1 MLSLISG
8 PSPVYYKALGKSM
21 ICTEC
26 KTALLNPP
34 VMIIILGSFWLSE
47 NIIKIVE
54 VPPGEIAELYLENI
68 ATVLHCIESRLNPS
82 IPQP

>member
-1 MLSLISG
+1 
-8 PSPVYYKALGKSM
+8 M

-54 VPPGEIAELYLENI
+54 VPPGEIAELYCETSLENI